1 MVERCAEVV
10 LYFGDLSTWMVGV
23 EVGPL
28 HEACLVLLKVSL
40 DSCHS
45 PFKSPSL
52 LVI

>member
-10 LYFGDLSTWMVGV
+10 LYFGDLSTWMVRV

-40 DSCHS
+40 DS
-45 PFKSPSL
+45 
-52 LVI
+52 